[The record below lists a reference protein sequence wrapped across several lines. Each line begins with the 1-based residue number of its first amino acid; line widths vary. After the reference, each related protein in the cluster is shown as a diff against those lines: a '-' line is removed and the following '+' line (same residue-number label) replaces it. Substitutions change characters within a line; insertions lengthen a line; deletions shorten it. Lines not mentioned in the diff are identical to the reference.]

1 MKNEHEDPGSFGE
14 TPAPASGKSFLKR
27 QYMGYSLP
35 VWAGCA
41 LIILAAIWYKFLR
54 TPSEPPADAGF
65 AVTPPA
71 AESWAEPMTV
81 PGSGNNMS
89 VQPVAPQA
97 DMQQLARDLKAELD
111 RRDEDIRRTLTM
123 LKDSITT
130 LSNTIQKDEAW
141 AQETRQLLDETRK
154 QVHTLQMQGPLQIPT
169 GNNGQSTKTPPS
181 RLQGMKIMSV
191 EKGMAWIRWQGS
203 AWAVREGDRLG
214 NITITRIDPSSRSV
228 ITSAGILR

>member
-71 AESWAEPMTV
+71 AESWAEPMTMTETGAETTC
-81 PGSGNNMS
+81 PHRRLPHRQICSNL
-89 VQPVAPQA
+89 PV
-97 DMQQLARDLKAELD
+97 
-111 RRDEDIRRTLTM
+111 I
-123 LKDSITT
+123 
-130 LSNTIQKDEAW
+130 
-141 AQETRQLLDETRK
+141 
-154 QVHTLQMQGPLQIPT
+154 
-169 GNNGQSTKTPPS
+169 
-181 RLQGMKIMSV
+181 
-191 EKGMAWIRWQGS
+191 
-203 AWAVREGDRLG
+203 
-214 NITITRIDPSSRSV
+214 
-228 ITSAGILR
+228 